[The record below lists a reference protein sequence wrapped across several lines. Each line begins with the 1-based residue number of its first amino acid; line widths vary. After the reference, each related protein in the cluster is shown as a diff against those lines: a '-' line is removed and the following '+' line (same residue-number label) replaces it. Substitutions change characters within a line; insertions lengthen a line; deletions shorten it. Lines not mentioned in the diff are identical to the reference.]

1 MIDSA
6 KVELVTTILLL
17 FVWIL
22 GVASFAGPV
31 MTLVSSFVSTVLLFS
46 FGVESFHVSHY
57 LSTTKQVVEP
67 IERMVR
73 LLSMLMKDPLG
84 YQNSQ
89 QYRKLK
95 QEDDEAAALSMWPKD
110 ALKGK

>member
-1 MIDSA
+1 M
-6 KVELVTTILLL
+6 
-17 FVWIL
+17 
-22 GVASFAGPV
+22 
-31 MTLVSSFVSTVLLFS
+31 
-46 FGVESFHVSHY
+46 ESFHVSHY
-57 LSTTKQVVEP
+57 LPTTKQVVEP

-95 QEDDEAAALSMWPKD
+95 KEEDEAAAVSMWPKD

>member
-57 LSTTKQVVEP
+57 LPTTKQVVEP

>member
-1 MIDSA
+1 MDPRGGIICWACHDSC
-6 KVELVTTILLL
+6 KLTCINCSLIL
-17 FVWIL
+17 ICRE
-22 GVASFAGPV
+22 
-31 MTLVSSFVSTVLLFS
+31 
-46 FGVESFHVSHY
+46 ESFRVSHY
-57 LSTTKQVVEP
+57 LPTTKQVVEP

-95 QEDDEAAALSMWPKD
+95 QEDDEAAAVSMWPKD

>member
-1 MIDSA
+1 VIDSA

-31 MTLVSSFVSTVLLFS
+31 MTLVSSLVSTLFFS

-57 LSTTKQVVEP
+57 LPTTKQVVEP

-95 QEDDEAAALSMWPKD
+95 KEDDEAAAVSMWPKD